1 MIKNQETLEITEGLV
16 SIITPMYNGERFV
29 EKTIKSVQSQTYK
42 NWEMIIID
50 DGSKDKSP
58 MIVKKY
64 CEEDS
69 RINFFSQK
77 NAGSGAARNNG
88 IRRARGNYICLLDAD
103 DTWNNDFLEEQIKLL
118 KETNGTL
125 VFSSHTR
132 IDEEDKE
139 CLKPF
144 IVPKKIGYNDLL
156 KTCSISCLTAMYD
169 VTKFGKFYLRED
181 FKSLRDDY
189 ILWLEIIKKC
199 EVAYGNQK
207 ILANYRV
214 MQSSTSGNKKKVIK
228 PQFLVYYKVEKLGIA
243 KSIYNLIWWA
253 YYGLKKY
260 R

>member
-1 MIKNQETLEITEGLV
+1 MEENKIVEGLV

-29 EKTIKSVQSQTYK
+29 EKTIKSVLNQTYE

-50 DGSKDKSP
+50 DGSKDNSP
-58 MIVKKY
+58 KIVKKY
-64 CEEDS
+64 CEIDN
-69 RINFFSQK
+69 RIKFFSQK

-88 IRRARGNYICLLDAD
+88 IRRAKGNYICLLDAD
-103 DTWNNDFLEEQIKLL
+103 DTWNNNFLEEQINLL
-118 KETNGTL
+118 KKTNGTL

-132 IDEEDKE
+132 INEQDEE

-144 IVPKKIGYNDLL
+144 IVPEKIDYKDLL
-156 KTCSISCLTAMYD
+156 KTCYISCLTAMYD

-199 EVAYGNQK
+199 KIAYGNPK

-228 PQFLVYYKVEKLGIA
+228 PQFLVYYKVEKLGLIR
-243 KSIYNLIWWA
+243 SIYNLMWWA
-253 YYGLKKY
+253 YYGFRKY
-260 R
+260 KA